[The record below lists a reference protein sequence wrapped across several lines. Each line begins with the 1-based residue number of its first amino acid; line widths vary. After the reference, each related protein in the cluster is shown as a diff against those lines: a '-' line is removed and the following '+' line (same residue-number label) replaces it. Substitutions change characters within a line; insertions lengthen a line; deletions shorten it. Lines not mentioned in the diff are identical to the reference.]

1 MMTTPEALDVM
12 ANLASF
18 FMKEATKFADKWV
31 DDKNKSHK
39 RKNLDLYL
47 V

>member
-1 MMTTPEALDVM
+1 MITTPDALDVND
-12 ANLASF
+12 NLASF
-18 FMKEATKFADKWV
+18 FINEATKFADKWV
-31 DDKNKSHK
+31 DDKNKSHN